1 MPSLKMKTKSIAGC
15 QRDKN
20 GLHICPTSMIS
31 KNSLSHSHISQQEI
45 DLETHIQNKQDVLC
59 NNINPLHDVGE
70 ARCNGMPN
78 GGNLQVQEQLSASG
92 DMEANL
98 EMILGSALVP
108 STSNLGTIF
117 SLNMQSTDEHKEPDF
132 FSFGGS
138 GEELGISP
146 LRADGSDDYG
156 RSSCE
161 NQTCNI
167 SDFNIADL
175 IFSESPALNNSLYS
189 LNGGGTYQDYQCDE
203 RSSCLDDEVMIL
215 PFLEDS
221 LETNNAQDK
230 SLCED
235 SIDDSVDSSLYSAIH
250 QLKTCNQESVN
261 PNQDLDQAECLDTD
275 IFFRTNPWPTS
286 TISKELFKKKSNTL
300 VLDLDETLVHSTLD
314 HCDDADFTFPVSFNM
329 KEHIVY
335 VKKRPHLHAFL
346 GKVAEMF
353 KIVVFTASQSIY
365 AEQLLDILDPDRNVI
380 SRRAYRESCI
390 FADGSYTKDLT
401 VLGVDLA
408 NIAII
413 DNSPQVFRL
422 QVNNGIPIKSWFGD
436 PSDSALISLL
446 SFLETLVD
454 AEDVRPLIAKKFGNM
469 A

>member
-31 KNSLSHSHISQQEI
+31 KNSLSHSHISQQEL
-45 DLETHIQNKQDVLC
+45 DLETCTQNEQDVLS
-59 NNINPLHDVGE
+59 NNIDPLPDAGE
-70 ARCNGMPN
+70 ARCNGIMLN
-78 GGNLQVQEQLSASG
+78 GGNLQVHKQLSASD
-92 DMEANL
+92 DMGTNL
-98 EMILGSALVP
+98 GMILGSELVP
-108 STSNLGTIF
+108 CTSNLGTVF
-117 SLNMQSTDEHKEPDF
+117 LLNMQSTAERKEPDF
-132 FSFGGS
+132 LSVGGS
-138 GEELGISP
+138 NEELGISP

-175 IFSESPALNNSLYS
+175 IFSESPTINNCPYS
-189 LNGGGTYQDYQCDE
+189 LNGGGTYHDYQCDV
-203 RSSCLDDEVMIL
+203 RSSCLDEELMIL

-221 LETNNAQDK
+221 LETNNVQDN

-235 SIDDSVDSSLYSAIH
+235 SISDSADSSLYSAIH
-250 QLKTCNQESVN
+250 QLKTCNKESVN
-261 PNQDLDQAECLDTD
+261 ICQDLDQAECLDTD
-275 IFFRTNPWPTS
+275 IFFRTNPWPTN
-286 TISKELFKKKSNTL
+286 TISKELLKKKSNTL

-314 HCDDADFTFPVSFNM
+314 RCDDADFTFPVFFNT

-380 SRRAYRESCI
+380 SQRAYRESCI

-401 VLGVDLA
+401 VLGIDLA
-408 NIAII
+408 KIAII
-413 DNSPQVFRL
+413 DNSPQVL
-422 QVNNGIPIKSWFGD
+422 
-436 PSDSALISLL
+436 LL
-446 SFLETLVD
+446 SCIDSSF
-454 AEDVRPLIAKKFGNM
+454 
-469 A
+469 

>member
-1 MPSLKMKTKSIAGC
+1 MPSLKMKSKSIAGC
-15 QRDKN
+15 QRGKN

-31 KNSLSHSHISQQEI
+31 KNSLSHSHNSQQEL
-45 DLETHIQNKQDVLC
+45 DLETCIQNKQDVLS
-59 NNINPLHDVGE
+59 NNTNPLHDVGE
-70 ARCNGMPN
+70 ARCIGIPN
-78 GGNLQVQEQLSASG
+78 GGNLQVQKQLSASD
-92 DMEANL
+92 DMETNL
-98 EMILGSALVP
+98 GMILGAALVP
-108 STSNLGTIF
+108 FTSDLGTIF

-132 FSFGGS
+132 LTVEGS
-138 GEELGISP
+138 DKELGISP
-146 LRADGSDDYG
+146 LAANDSDDYG

-161 NQTCNI
+161 NQTFNI
-167 SDFNIADL
+167 SDFNIADF
-175 IFSESPALNNSLYS
+175 IFSESPTINNCPYS
-189 LNGGGTYQDYQCDE
+189 LNGGGTYHDYQCDV
-203 RSSCLDDEVMIL
+203 RSSCSDEEVMIL

-221 LETNNAQDK
+221 LETNNAQDN
-230 SLCED
+230 SLCQD
-235 SIDDSVDSSLYSAIH
+235 SVGDSVDSSLYSANH
-250 QLKTCNQESVN
+250 QLKTCSQEDT
-261 PNQDLDQAECLDTD
+261 NQDLDQAECLDTD
-275 IFFRTNPWPTS
+275 IFFRTSPWPTN
-286 TISKELFKKKSNTL
+286 TISKELLKKKSNTL

-380 SRRAYRESCI
+380 SHRAYRESCI

-401 VLGVDLA
+401 VLGIDLA
-408 NIAII
+408 KIAII

-436 PSDSALISLL
+436 PSDSALMSLL

-454 AEDVRPLIAKKFGNM
+454 AEDVRPIIAKKFGNM